1 MLSETSAVKGYE
13 KSAPEVAKEMEAEMN
28 AIKQVTVANNRAPEV
43 HVPEP
48 EDYDTDL
55 EEESKWLIVLF
66 YTYMHMSEKV
76 HVSSIYLSI
85 YFMILDESWGYS
97 INVKF
102 CLPVKMCL

>member
-1 MLSETSAVKGYE
+1 MISETSAVKGYE

-55 EEESKWLIVLF
+55 EEESKWLIVLV
-66 YTYMHMSEKV
+66 YTHM
-76 HVSSIYLSI
+76 
-85 YFMILDESWGYS
+85 
-97 INVKF
+97 
-102 CLPVKMCL
+102 

>member
-1 MLSETSAVKGYE
+1 MISETSAVKGYE

-55 EEESKWLIVLF
+55 EEESKWLVVLF
-66 YTYMHMSEKV
+66 YTHMYMHMSEKV
-76 HVSSIYLSI
+76 HVCSIYLSM
-85 YFMILDESWGYS
+85 YFMIVDESWEYS
-97 INVKF
+97 IDA
-102 CLPVKMCL
+102 

>member
-1 MLSETSAVKGYE
+1 MISETSAVKGYE

-66 YTYMHMSEKV
+66 YSYMPMSRKRFYCNDQKMIYTYV
-76 HVSSIYLSI
+76 LVFI
-85 YFMILDESWGYS
+85 YFMILEESWEGS
-97 INVKF
+97 IDA
-102 CLPVKMCL
+102 